1 MISPESIQSVRDQL
15 KIHEVIGERVK
26 LQRRGRSLIGLCPFH
41 KEKSPSFHVNE
52 ERGFYYCFGC
62 HASGDAIK
70 FLQEVEGLSFTEA
83 IRELAERS
91 GITLVETRS
100 DQDRKQDDDVRRKRD
115 ELHAVSQAAASY
127 FETCL
132 IEHPLAAYAHVEL
145 QRRGL
150 TINSSDPQQLEALR
164 AFRIGYAPAGW
175 DGLAV
180 HLRQAGLSLAAAEKV
195 GLVAARRSGGGYYDR
210 FRHRLMFAV
219 LDLTGKVCA
228 FSGRMLDPPNP
239 SERQSHGLP
248 EPTAD
253 ERVAKY
259 INSPESPIYRK
270 RETVFGLYQAR
281 AAVRD
286 RADCLV
292 VEGNFDVVSLFARGI
307 KHVVAPLGTAFTEE
321 QANLI
326 RRYSPNVTL
335 LFDGDAAGIRAA
347 KASREPSRAAGLS
360 VRVASLPEGADPD
373 TLVRERGPES
383 LLQCVKGAVGMLEY
397 LIETSLNGL
406 SNADPQTQGNKVKEV
421 LELIGTE
428 EDPTTRALAQ
438 AHADRIAARLGVRDV
453 STLQALQRA
462 VQRATSTR
470 PSAPSPRALPPE
482 TARSHQ
488 RRTAVEEEVFGAL
501 VEYPQL
507 MTEPSI
513 IPLLSH
519 ATGELALALATLGQ
533 VEHDLAPHV
542 DLLQHPFKRV
552 ALERLAAPRCSTL
565 EVAHEMVTSN
575 FNKLALVESKLKK
588 AELIEALRQAQRSG
602 DVDRELQLLAELK
615 PLGTMRR

>member
-1 MISPESIQSVRDQL
+1 
-15 KIHEVIGERVK
+15 
-26 LQRRGRSLIGLCPFH
+26 
-41 KEKSPSFHVNE
+41 
-52 ERGFYYCFGC
+52 
-62 HASGDAIK
+62 
-70 FLQEVEGLSFTEA
+70 
-83 IRELAERS
+83 
-91 GITLVETRS
+91 
-100 DQDRKQDDDVRRKRD
+100 
-115 ELHAVSQAAASY
+115 
-127 FETCL
+127 
-132 IEHPLAAYAHVEL
+132 
-145 QRRGL
+145 
-150 TINSSDPQQLEALR
+150 
-164 AFRIGYAPAGW
+164 
-175 DGLAV
+175 
-180 HLRQAGLSLAAAEKV
+180 
-195 GLVAARRSGGGYYDR
+195 
-210 FRHRLMFAV
+210 
-219 LDLTGKVCA
+219 
-228 FSGRMLDPPNP
+228 
-239 SERQSHGLP
+239 
-248 EPTAD
+248 
-253 ERVAKY
+253 
-259 INSPESPIYRK
+259 
-270 RETVFGLYQAR
+270 
-281 AAVRD
+281 
-286 RADCLV
+286 
-292 VEGNFDVVSLFARGI
+292 
-307 KHVVAPLGTAFTEE
+307 LGTAFTEE

-565 EVAHEMVTSN
+565 EVAHEM
-575 FNKLALVESKLKK
+575 
-588 AELIEALRQAQRSG
+588 
-602 DVDRELQLLAELK
+602 
-615 PLGTMRR
+615 